1 MRARNILAP
10 LAEQAL
16 LGNVP
21 SCDELLM
28 AACHAYRLR
37 RADVAPL
44 IAWCHAPTHD

>member
-1 MRARNILAP
+1 MSIQSV
-10 LAEQAL
+10 AEQAL

-21 SCDELLM
+21 SSDELPM

-44 IAWCHAPTHD
+44 IAWCHTTTHG